1 MANWKEPKSDY
12 KAEDPVTLERDI
24 VQGRKESK
32 KRNNDNDFLY
42 RFRGRIA
49 AMLQV
54 VKGDVFEFG
63 LSFGNVDPELI
74 EKVVF
79 ACKELGIEEE
89 EDEFRVRIPGEVT
102 KDFKTGFLKYD
113 IIATLIDEQEVTL
126 VHRQKIEVLERVE
139 NGG

>member
-1 MANWKEPKSDY
+1 
-12 KAEDPVTLERDI
+12 
-24 VQGRKESK
+24 
-32 KRNNDNDFLY
+32 
-42 RFRGRIA
+42 
-49 AMLQV
+49 MLQV

-79 ACKELGIEEE
+79 ACKELGIEAEADREE
-89 EDEFRVRIPGEVT
+89 AEFRVRIAGEVT
-102 KDFKTGFLKYD
+102 RNFKTGFLKYD

>member
-1 MANWKEPKSDY
+1 
-12 KAEDPVTLERDI
+12 
-24 VQGRKESK
+24 
-32 KRNNDNDFLY
+32 
-42 RFRGRIA
+42 
-49 AMLQV
+49 MLKV

-63 LSFGNVDPELI
+63 LSFENVATELI

-79 ACKELGIEEE
+79 ACKELRIEEE
-89 EDEFRVRIPGEVT
+89 ADREEDALPICEVT

-126 VHRQKIEVLERVE
+126 VHRQKLEVLERVE

>member
-1 MANWKEPKSDY
+1 
-12 KAEDPVTLERDI
+12 
-24 VQGRKESK
+24 
-32 KRNNDNDFLY
+32 
-42 RFRGRIA
+42 
-49 AMLQV
+49 MLKV

-63 LSFGNVDPELI
+63 LSFENVATELI

-89 EDEFRVRIPGEVT
+89 ADREEDEFRIRILGEVT

-113 IIATLIDEQEVTL
+113 IATLIDEQEVTL
-126 VHRQKIEVLERVE
+126 VHRQKLEVLERVE

>member
-1 MANWKEPKSDY
+1 
-12 KAEDPVTLERDI
+12 
-24 VQGRKESK
+24 
-32 KRNNDNDFLY
+32 
-42 RFRGRIA
+42 
-49 AMLQV
+49 MLKV

-63 LSFGNVDPELI
+63 LSFGNVATELI

-79 ACKELGIEEE
+79 ACKELGIEEEADRE

>member
-1 MANWKEPKSDY
+1 
-12 KAEDPVTLERDI
+12 
-24 VQGRKESK
+24 
-32 KRNNDNDFLY
+32 
-42 RFRGRIA
+42 
-49 AMLQV
+49 MLQV

-79 ACKELGIEEE
+79 ACKELEIEEEADRE
-89 EDEFRVRIPGEVT
+89 EDEFRIRIVGEVT

>member
-1 MANWKEPKSDY
+1 
-12 KAEDPVTLERDI
+12 
-24 VQGRKESK
+24 
-32 KRNNDNDFLY
+32 
-42 RFRGRIA
+42 
-49 AMLQV
+49 MLKV

-63 LSFGNVDPELI
+63 LSFENVATELI

-79 ACKELGIEEE
+79 ACKELGIEADRE
-89 EDEFRVRIPGEVT
+89 EDEFRIRIPGEVT

-126 VHRQKIEVLERVE
+126 VHRQKLEVLERVE

>member
-1 MANWKEPKSDY
+1 
-12 KAEDPVTLERDI
+12 
-24 VQGRKESK
+24 
-32 KRNNDNDFLY
+32 
-42 RFRGRIA
+42 
-49 AMLQV
+49 MLQV

-89 EDEFRVRIPGEVT
+89 ADREEDEFRVRIPGEVT
-102 KDFKTGFLKYD
+102 KDLKTGFLKYD

>member
-1 MANWKEPKSDY
+1 
-12 KAEDPVTLERDI
+12 
-24 VQGRKESK
+24 
-32 KRNNDNDFLY
+32 
-42 RFRGRIA
+42 
-49 AMLQV
+49 MLKV

-63 LSFGNVDPELI
+63 LSFENVATELI

-79 ACKELGIEEE
+79 ACKELGIEEEADRE

-139 NGG
+139 NDG

>member
-1 MANWKEPKSDY
+1 
-12 KAEDPVTLERDI
+12 
-24 VQGRKESK
+24 
-32 KRNNDNDFLY
+32 
-42 RFRGRIA
+42 
-49 AMLQV
+49 MLKV

-63 LSFGNVDPELI
+63 LSFENVATELI
-74 EKVVF
+74 AKVVF

-89 EDEFRVRIPGEVT
+89 ADREEDEFSIRIPGEVT

-126 VHRQKIEVLERVE
+126 VHRQKLEVLERVE